1 MALSI
6 KDPETDRLARALA
19 HATGESLTEAI
30 RRALAERLAR
40 ETQRGTHYRMQT
52 AVRRVQERLASLPVL
67 DARDANELLGYDE
80 HGAVELDALLRSFST
95 EVVAFDA
102 DQVAFARDAART
114 FGRGRH
120 KAGLNFGDCFSYALA
135 VSRGEP
141 LLFVG
146 DSFAKTDVSAVA
158 W

>member
-19 HATGESLTEAI
+19 NATGESLTEAI

-67 DARDANELLGYDE
+67 DARNADELLGYDE
-80 HGAVELDALLRSFST
+80 HGVPR
-95 EVVAFDA
+95 
-102 DQVAFARDAART
+102 
-114 FGRGRH
+114 
-120 KAGLNFGDCFSYALA
+120 
-135 VSRGEP
+135 
-141 LLFVG
+141 
-146 DSFAKTDVSAVA
+146 
-158 W
+158 

>member
-6 KDPETDRLARALA
+6 KDPEADRLARALA

-67 DARDANELLGYDE
+67 DARDADELLGYDE
-80 HGAVELDALLRSFST
+80 HGVPR
-95 EVVAFDA
+95 
-102 DQVAFARDAART
+102 
-114 FGRGRH
+114 
-120 KAGLNFGDCFSYALA
+120 
-135 VSRGEP
+135 
-141 LLFVG
+141 
-146 DSFAKTDVSAVA
+146 
-158 W
+158 